1 MFLSNIQAAAIG
13 QAIPWDLVRE
23 SFWPIFLRGIYYS
36 IPLAILSFIFGMII
50 ALITALARMSKSRIL
65 RAVFGIYVS
74 AIRGTPFARSAVH
87 YFYLFPAF
95 QVTIDPFPSAIIAFS
110 LNVGAYAS
118 EIIRASILSVPKGQ
132 WEAAYSIGMT
142 QKTALTRVILPQ
154 AVRVSIPPLSN
165 TFISLVKDTSLASQI
180 LVAELFRKAQEIG
193 AGNLDQILIIYME
206 AAFIYWIICF
216 VLALVQR
223 QIERRLDRYV
233 AK

>member
-1 MFLSNIQAAAIG
+1 MLLNNIQTAIG
-13 QAIPWDLVRE
+13 TAIPWDLVRE
-23 SFWPIFLRGIYYS
+23 SFWPIFVRGIYYS

-65 RAVFGIYVS
+65 RAIFGIYVS
-74 AIRGTPFARSAVH
+74 AIRGTPLVQLFII
-87 YFYLFPAF
+87 FYLFPAF
-95 QVTIDPFPSAIIAFS
+95 QVTIDPFPSAVIAFS

-118 EIIRASILSVPKGQ
+118 EIVRASILSVPKGQ

-142 QKTALTRVILPQ
+142 QKTALSRVILPQ

-165 TFISLVKDTSLASQI
+165 TFISLIKDTSLASQI

-193 AGNLDQILIIYME
+193 AANLDQILVIYIE

-216 VLALVQR
+216 VLAIVQR
-223 QIERRLDRYV
+223 LVERRVDRYV